1 MYISYFVSLSYLPY
15 FSFLLITA
23 ACISRARIFQKPAY
37 IQVAITVIDKRVSS
51 NSRTFIIGNGV
62 RKRNCIFRPP
72 VGWREKDLD
81 TSPFFFPPGTSDSVS
96 GQLKI
101 YFFPGKSCKSSQKK
115 LLISW
120 SFYLT
125 QIYIA
130 KANINYTY

>member
-1 MYISYFVSLSYLPY
+1 MYISYFVSLSCLPY

-23 ACISRARIFQKPAY
+23 ACISRARVFQKPAY

-81 TSPFFFPPGTSDSVS
+81 TSPFFFSPGTSDSVS

-101 YFFPGKSCKSSQKK
+101 YFFLESPVKAARKS
-115 LLISW
+115 
-120 SFYLT
+120 F
-125 QIYIA
+125 
-130 KANINYTY
+130 